1 MQNSLTAPRCPGSH
15 GAFVSLALTCVGWL
29 SLLAWIAGGPWAPFV
44 PLFLL
49 LGTTAALVGL
59 AAALIE
65 RTWRS
70 LVAFGAGC
78 VAPITAVVLWVVT
91 GPHEL

>member
-1 MQNSLTAPRCPGSH
+1 MHRRSRSS
-15 GAFVSLALTCVGWL
+15 GAIVSLAATGAAWL
-29 SLLAWIAGGPWAPFV
+29 SLIVRALDGPWAPFV

-49 LGTTAALVGL
+49 LGATGALVGL

-65 RTWRS
+65 RTWLS
-70 LVAFGAGC
+70 LIALAAGC
-78 VAPITAVVLWVVT
+78 VAPVTTIVFWIAT